1 MSTTSDRR
9 TTAGYSTMGGPVRA
23 LYATVLAVALTAVLI
38 GLLIPVSGTVPS
50 RLPAPMSWAVVAGL
64 VACGQLARVRV
75 QVTTGSVS
83 VTWGEAALIV
93 GLHLLPAPW
102 LPAATAAGAVL
113 AWTVLSAGR
122 VHRAT
127 AEAVH
132 AGASLVAGTAVA
144 AVLALAIGPPP
155 GVPLTFAGALA
166 LTAAATAYLVVSVGL
181 AVLTLRM
188 RHGLPVAVLTWPALR
203 AKLPLFVGNVL
214 VGLAAVAVI
223 DVDPRWLLFVL
234 PTLWFVHHAY
244 GQRLRNEENRR
255 TWITFAS
262 ATGALAGT
270 DQRSVATAG
279 AEGALDLFGAERVE
293 VDVITPTGVN
303 RYTADHGGLVVAA
316 PPANEQSSDPG
327 DVLLARTLVAA
338 ERRLGEIRVHF
349 PAATGAAFANE
360 AVLTAYGDALALALG
375 NAAITT
381 QVHDLTEQ
389 ALYQAAHDPLTE
401 LTNRVAL
408 LAEGDRALSELDRG
422 APAAL
427 LLFDVD
433 RLKRVNEAM
442 GHAAGDAL
450 LRALADRLLSLAR
463 PGELLARLDGD
474 EFALLLTAADGPKAY
489 RTVPPPRPMIAVAP
503 ESPREAPPSP
513 PEPPLLRRA
522 RLIAERLAEPIEVC
536 DVPMSVEV
544 TVGVAVSPAGAA
556 DMAERVRQ
564 AEHAMYRAK
573 SAGVRITAYD
583 SAADAATV
591 DHLSLLA
598 EMRQALAADDQLVLD
613 MQPAVDLA
621 TGAPTG
627 VEALIRWEHPRRGL
641 LTPAD
646 FVRAVEESELL
657 ARFTGYVLDQ
667 ALATAGEWRTQGL
680 DVPISVNL
688 SARNLLDPR
697 LPGEVGAL
705 LRRHHVPPHLLVL
718 EITETVAMSRTDVVD
733 EVIDDL
739 RELGVQLSLDDFG
752 TGFSSL
758 SFITRIPVDELK
770 VDRSF
775 VRDMADSTRATA
787 VIRATVELGR
797 RINARVVAE
806 GVETADQR
814 AALVSLGCDAGQGYH
829 FCRPVRRDKII
840 MLLRT
845 LRDSAT
851 RATVVPLRAAD
862 DAS

>member
-1 MSTTSDRR
+1 
-9 TTAGYSTMGGPVRA
+9 MGGAVRA
-23 LYATVLAVALTAVLI
+23 LHASVLAVALAAALL
-38 GLLIPVSGTVPS
+38 GLLLPVSGGLTG
-50 RLPAPMSWAVVAGL
+50 LPWPIRWAVVAGL

-75 QVTTGSVS
+75 QVATGAVS
-83 VTWGEAALIV
+83 LTWGEAALIV
-93 GLHLLPAPW
+93 GLHLLPAQW

-113 AWTVLSAGR
+113 AWTVLSAGHPHR
-122 VHRAT
+122 VSAD
-127 AEAVH
+127 AVH
-132 AGASLVAGTAVA
+132 AGASLVAGSAAA
-144 AVLALAIGPPP
+144 AVLALAVRQGLSI
-155 GVPLTFAGALA
+155 VVLA
-166 LTAAATAYLVVSVGL
+166 
-181 AVLTLRM
+181 
-188 RHGLPVAVLTWPALR
+188 WPALR
-203 AKLPLFVGNVL
+203 AKLPLFTGNVL
-214 VGLAAVAVI
+214 VGLSFVAVI
-223 DVDPRWLLFVL
+223 EVDPRWLFFLV
-234 PTLWFVHHAY
+234 PALWFIHRGY
-244 GQRLRNEENRR
+244 GQRLRHEEDRR

-262 ATGALAGT
+262 ATGALAGP
-270 DQRSVATAG
+270 DQRAVATAG

-293 VDVITPTGVN
+293 VDVVTPTGVN
-303 RYTADHGGLVVAA
+303 RYTAGHDGLVVAA
-316 PPANEQSSDPG
+316 PPANEPSDPA
-327 DVLLARTLVAA
+327 DTLVARSLIARSLVAA

-349 PAATGAAFANE
+349 PAPAGAASANE
-360 AVLTAYGDALALALG
+360 AVLSAYGDALALALG
-375 NAAITT
+375 NAAITA

-389 ALYQAAHDPLTE
+389 AVYQAAHDPLTE

-408 LAEGDRALSELDRG
+408 LAEGDTALSELDRD

-450 LRALADRLLSLAR
+450 LRALSDRLISLAR

-474 EFALLLTAADGPKAY
+474 EFALLLTAADGPRAY
-489 RTVPPPRPMIAVAP
+489 RAVPPPRPMIAVAP
-503 ESPREAPPSP
+503 ETPHEAPPAP
-513 PEPPLLRRA
+513 AEPPLLRRA
-522 RLIAERLAEPIEVC
+522 RQIAERLSEPIEVC

-573 SAGVRITAYD
+573 AASARIAAYD
-583 SAADAATV
+583 SAADSATV

-598 EMRQALAADDQLVLD
+598 EMRAALAADDQLVLD

-627 VEALIRWEHPRRGL
+627 VEALIRWQHPRRGL

-667 ALATAGEWRTQGL
+667 ALATAGEWRAQGL

-688 SARNLLDPR
+688 SARNLHDPR

-718 EITETVAMSRTDVVD
+718 EITETVAMSRTGAVD
-733 EVIDDL
+733 DVIDGL

-775 VRDMADSTRATA
+775 VRDMAGSTRATA

-814 AALVSLGCDAGQGYH
+814 AALVSLGCDSGQGYH
-829 FCRPVRRDKII
+829 FCRPVRRDKIVP
-840 MLLRT
+840 LLRS
-845 LRDSAT
+845 LRDSAG

>member
-1 MSTTSDRR
+1 
-9 TTAGYSTMGGPVRA
+9 MGGAVRTLHA
-23 LYATVLAVALTAVLI
+23 SVLAVGLAAALL
-38 GLLIPVSGTVPS
+38 GLL
-50 RLPAPMSWAVVAGL
+50 LPAAGTLTGGLPTPIRWAVVAGL

-75 QVTTGSVS
+75 QVATGSVS
-83 VTWGEAALIV
+83 LTWGEAALIV
-93 GLHLLPAPW
+93 GLHLLPAQW

-122 VHRAT
+122 PHRAT
-127 AEAVH
+127 ADTVH
-132 AGASLVAGTAVA
+132 AGASLVAGTAA
-144 AVLALAIGPPP
+144 AAALALAIGPAP
-155 GVPLTFAGALA
+155 GAALTFAGALQ
-166 LTAAATAYLVVSVGL
+166 LTAAASVYLAVSVGL
-181 AVLTLRM
+181 AVLTLTV
-188 RHGLPVAVLTWPALR
+188 RHGLPVPVLAWPALR
-203 AKLPLFVGNVL
+203 AKLPLFAGNVL
-214 VGLAAVAVI
+214 VGIASVAVI
-223 DVDPRWLLFVL
+223 GVDPRWLFFLL
-234 PTLWFVHHAY
+234 PALWFIHRAY
-244 GQRLRNEENRR
+244 GQRLRHEEDRR
-255 TWITFAS
+255 TWIAFAA
-262 ATGALAGT
+262 ATGTLAGP
-270 DQRSVATAG
+270 DQRAVATAG

-293 VDVITPTGVN
+293 VDVVTPTGVN
-303 RYTADHGGLVVAA
+303 RYTADHDGLVVAA
-316 PPANEQSSDPG
+316 PPANEPSDP
-327 DVLLARTLVAA
+327 DTLVARSLVAA
-338 ERRLGEIRVHF
+338 ERLLGEIRVHF
-349 PAATGAAFANE
+349 SAPTGAASTNE
-360 AVLTAYGDALALALG
+360 AVLSAYGDALALALG
-375 NAAITT
+375 NAAISA
-381 QVHDLTEQ
+381 QVHELTEQ
-389 ALYQAAHDPLTE
+389 AVYQAAHDPLTE

-408 LAEGDRALSELDRG
+408 LAEGDAALGELDRD

-450 LRALADRLLSLAR
+450 LRTLSDRLLSLAR

-474 EFALLLTAADGPKAY
+474 EFALLLTAADGPRAY
-489 RTVPPPRPMIAVAP
+489 RAVPPPRPMIAVAP
-503 ESPREAPPSP
+503 ETPHEAPPP
-513 PEPPLLRRA
+513 PAEPPLLRRA
-522 RLIAERLAEPIEVC
+522 RQIAERLSEPVEVC
-536 DVPMSVEV
+536 DVLMSVEV
-544 TVGVAVSPAGAA
+544 TVGVAVSPAGVA

-573 SAGVRITAYD
+573 AANARIAAYD

-598 EMRQALAADDQLVLD
+598 EMRAALAADDQLVLD

-667 ALATAGEWRTQGL
+667 ALATAGEWRAQGL

-718 EITETVAMSRTDVVD
+718 EITETVAMSRTGAVD
-733 EVIDDL
+733 DVIDGL

-775 VRDMADSTRATA
+775 VRDMAGSTRATA

-814 AALVSLGCDAGQGYH
+814 AALVSLGCDSGQGYH
-829 FCRPVRRDKII
+829 FCRPVRRDKIVS
-840 MLLRT
+840 LLRS
-845 LRDSAT
+845 LHDSAT

>member
-1 MSTTSDRR
+1 MTRAVR
-9 TTAGYSTMGGPVRA
+9 TLHAS
-23 LYATVLAVALTAVLI
+23 VLAVALTSALV
-38 GLLIPVSGTVPS
+38 GLLLPVSGPS
-50 RLPAPMSWAVVAGL
+50 TADGLPTWLRWIVVAGL

-75 QVTTGSVS
+75 QVATGSVS
-83 VTWGEAALIV
+83 VTWGEAALLV
-93 GLHLLPAPW
+93 GLHLLPAQW

-132 AGASLVAGTAVA
+132 AGSSLVAGATAA
-144 AVLALAIGPPP
+144 SVLALAIGLTP
-155 GVPLTFAGALA
+155 GTALTFAGALQ
-166 LTAAATAYLVVSVGL
+166 LTAAALAYLVVSVGL
-181 AVLTLRM
+181 AVITLAL
-188 RHGLPVAVLTWPALR
+188 RHELPIAVLSWPALR
-203 AKLPLFVGNVL
+203 VKLPLFAGNVL
-214 VGLAAVAVI
+214 VGLASIAVI
-223 DVDPRWLLFVL
+223 EVDARWLVFIL
-234 PTLWFVHHAY
+234 PTLWFVHNAY
-244 GQRLRNEENRR
+244 GHRLRDEENKR
-255 TWITFAS
+255 TWITFAA
-262 ATGALAGT
+262 ATGALDGP
-270 DQRSVATAG
+270 DQQAVATAG

-293 VDVITPTGVN
+293 VDVVTAGGTN
-303 RYTADHGGLVVAA
+303 RYTADRNGLVVAA
-316 PPANEQSSDPG
+316 PPVTEPSDP
-327 DVLLARTLVAA
+327 DSVLFARSLIAA
-338 ERRLGEIRVHF
+338 ERDLGEIRVHF
-349 PAATGAAFANE
+349 PASTGAAFRNE
-360 AVLTAYGDALALALG
+360 AVLSAYGDALALALG
-375 NAAITT
+375 NAAISG

-389 ALYQAAHDPLTE
+389 AVYQAAHDPLTE

-408 LAEGDRALSELDRG
+408 LAEGDQALGELDRD

-442 GHAAGDAL
+442 GHAAGDVL
-450 LRALADRLLSLAR
+450 LRGLAERLLALAR

-474 EFALLLTAADGPKAY
+474 AFALLLTAADGPRAS
-489 RTVPPPRPMIAVAP
+489 RATPPPRPMIAVAP
-503 ESPREAPPSP
+503 ERPQEAPPAP
-513 PEPPLLRRA
+513 AEPPILRRA
-522 RLIAERLAEPIEVC
+522 RQIAQRLSEPLDVC

-544 TVGVAVSPAGAA
+544 TVGVAVSPAAAA

-573 SAGVRITAYD
+573 SANIRIAAYD
-583 SAADAATV
+583 GAADSTTV

-598 EMRQALAADDQLVLD
+598 EMRTALVADDQLVLD
-613 MQPAVDLA
+613 LQPAVDLA

-641 LTPAD
+641 LTPVD

-667 ALATAGEWRTQGL
+667 ALSTAGEWRVQGL

-705 LRRHHVPPHLLVL
+705 LRRHHVPAHLLVL

-733 EVIDDL
+733 EVIDGL
-739 RELGVQLSLDDFG
+739 RDLGVQLSLDDFG

-758 SFITRIPVDELK
+758 SFVTRIPVDELK

-775 VRDMADSTRATA
+775 VRDMADSARATA

-797 RINARVVAE
+797 RLNARVVAE

-814 AALVSLGCDAGQGYH
+814 AALVSLGCDSGQGYH

-845 LRDSAT
+845 LRDSAA

>member
-1 MSTTSDRR
+1 MTRAVR
-9 TTAGYSTMGGPVRA
+9 T
-23 LYATVLAVALTAVLI
+23 LHATVLAVALAAAIL
-38 GLLIPVSGTVPS
+38 GLLIPAGDLSADG
-50 RLPAPMSWAVVAGL
+50 LPVWLRWSIVAGL
-64 VACGQLARVRV
+64 VACGQLARIRV
-75 QVTTGSVS
+75 QVATGSVS

-93 GLHLLPAPW
+93 GLHLLPVQW
-102 LPAATAAGAVL
+102 LPAATAVGAAL

-132 AGASLVAGTAVA
+132 AGSSLVAGA
-144 AVLALAIGPPP
+144 
-155 GVPLTFAGALA
+155 
-166 LTAAATAYLVVSVGL
+166 TAAALLAPAIGLTPGTALTFDGALRLTACALAYLLVSVGL
-181 AVLTLRM
+181 AVITLAL
-188 RHGLPVAVLTWPALR
+188 RHDLPVAVLTWPALR
-203 AKLPLFVGNVL
+203 VKLPLFAGNVL
-214 VGLAAVAVI
+214 VGLASIAVI
-223 DVDPRWLLFVL
+223 EVDPRWLFFLL

-244 GQRLRNEENRR
+244 GQRLRNEENKR
-255 TWITFAS
+255 TWITFAA
-262 ATGALAGT
+262 ATGALDGP
-270 DQRSVATAG
+270 DQRSVASAG

-293 VDVITPTGVN
+293 VDVVTPGGTN
-303 RYTADHGGLVVAA
+303 RYTADRNGLVVAA
-316 PPANEQSSDPG
+316 PSVTEPSDQ
-327 DVLLARTLVAA
+327 DSVLLARALVAA
-338 ERRLGEIRVHF
+338 ERNLGEIRVHF
-349 PAATGAAFANE
+349 PASTGSFQNE
-360 AVLTAYGDALALALG
+360 AVLAAYGDALALALG
-375 NAAITT
+375 NAAISG

-389 ALYQAAHDPLTE
+389 AVYQAAHDPLTE

-408 LAEGDRALSELDRG
+408 LAEGDQALGELHRD

-450 LRALADRLLSLAR
+450 LRGLAERLLTLAR

-474 EFALLLTAADGPKAY
+474 EFALLLTAPDGPRAH
-489 RTVPPPRPMIAVAP
+489 RPVPSPRPMIAVAP
-503 ESPREAPPSP
+503 ETPRAAPPAP
-513 PEPPLLRRA
+513 AEPPILRRA
-522 RLIAERLAEPIEVC
+522 RLIAERLSEPLDVC

-544 TVGVAVSPAGAA
+544 TVGVAVGPAAAA

-573 SAGVRITAYD
+573 AANTRIAAYD
-583 SAADAATV
+583 GAADSTTV

-598 EMRQALAADDQLVLD
+598 EMRTALATDDQLVLD

-641 LTPAD
+641 LTPVD

-667 ALATAGEWRTQGL
+667 ALSTAGEWRAQGL

-705 LRRHHVPPHLLVL
+705 LRRHHLPAHLLVL

-733 EVIDDL
+733 EVIDGLHD
-739 RELGVQLSLDDFG
+739 LGVQLSLDDFG

-797 RINARVVAE
+797 RLNARVVAE

-814 AALVSLGCDAGQGYH
+814 AALVSLGCDSGQGYH

-845 LRDSAT
+845 LRDSAA